1 LITAGLDGLER
12 RLEPPEPV
20 DVDPATLPDE
30 ERLRRGIRRLPE
42 TQAEALDALEADELL
57 IDALG
62 PALTRSYL
70 AVRRSEWEV
79 YSAGDESLEQR
90 GHFLKY

>member
-1 LITAGLDGLER
+1 IAAGLDGLER

-79 YSAGDESLEQR
+79 YSAADETLEQR